1 MAIFIGYYDLFG
13 LWVNKQVASILEDD
27 KKGVLRPPSDSKKH
41 GRTGL
46 LVILEQKNVCFVPFS
61 GWEKIDSMEKMAGQL
76 RNKPREKITTWDGLQ
91 KAANE

>member
-1 MAIFIGYYDLFG
+1 MFG
-13 LWVNKQVASILEDD
+13 LWVNNQVASIIEDD
-27 KKGVLRPPSDSKKH
+27 KKGVLRAPSDSEKH

-46 LVILEQKNVCFVPFS
+46 LEILEQKNVRFVPFS
-61 GWEKIDSMEKMAGQL
+61 GWEKIDSKEKMVGQL